1 MLASTIAGRA
11 AVRASRQGQR
21 TVAAKLTS
29 CAITAASPCSNL
41 RSPLPGAYRETTE
54 LWHNDK
60 AADAPADVVEWVWD
74 NRQFRPNPAPPAPK
88 TVKNEA
94 ELTKLLASDGLVVVK
109 FHAVLCDASRAVE
122 GRFKQTAAEFGDMD
136 GKQVTFAD
144 VCFDSNRQLCKR
156 MGIKSVPHVQ
166 IFSGSKGK
174 IADFSIAPLQ
184 YNTLTSLLSERR
196 DSVAA
201 GGQL

>member
-1 MLASTIAGRA
+1 MTKQQMRLRMSLSGSGITDNFGR
-11 AVRASRQGQR
+11 
-21 TVAAKLTS
+21 T
-29 CAITAASPCSNL
+29 
-41 RSPLPGAYRETTE
+41 
-54 LWHNDK
+54 
-60 AADAPADVVEWVWD
+60 
-74 NRQFRPNPAPPAPK
+74 PPPPPPKPPK

>member
-1 MLASTIAGRA
+1 MLASRIAGRA
-11 AVRASRQGQR
+11 AVRASLQAQR
-21 TVAAKLTS
+21 TVAANLTS
-29 CAITAASPCSNL
+29 GAITAASPCSNL
-41 RSPLPGAYRETTE
+41 RSPLPGAYRETTD

-60 AADAPADVVEWVWD
+60 AGDAPADVVEWVWD
-74 NRQFRPNPAPPAPK
+74 NRQFRPNPVPPAPK
-88 TVKNEA
+88 TIKNEA
-94 ELTKLLASDGLVVVK
+94 ELTRLLASDGLVVVK
-109 FHAVLCDASRAVE
+109 FHAILCDASRAVE
-122 GRFKQTAAEFGDMD
+122 GRFRQTAAEFGDMD
-136 GKQVTFAD
+136 GKQVTFAE